1 MGTVA
6 LVPPHFN
13 INPKK
18 NKIKYYGRNLLNDL
32 VTCLHHI
39 NSGLLTKCGTKDE
52 KGLLHPNIFLVQNP
66 EVKLFLD
73 ENASLFS
80 DSLRRDVGDD
90 SLRWDAFI
98 KWRQWAVSGLNKN
111 SLQLTLFNGKYICP
125 LYLLKT
131 SLLSIMRRGA
141 IPHRP
146 SLAP

>member
-1 MGTVA
+1 M
-6 LVPPHFN
+6 PSPYQFW
-13 INPKK
+13 
-18 NKIKYYGRNLLNDL
+18 
-32 VTCLHHI
+32 
-39 NSGLLTKCGTKDE
+39 STKCGTKDE

-111 SLQLTLFNGKYICP
+111 SL
-125 LYLLKT
+125 
-131 SLLSIMRRGA
+131 
-141 IPHRP
+141 
-146 SLAP
+146 